1 MRELPKGWI
10 TAALQEVAKI
20 NPTIDKSV
28 YSDDLEIS
36 FVPMPAVEAE
46 TGKIDVSQLRKFGD
60 IKKGYTPFLQHDV
73 LFAKIT
79 PCMENGKM
87 AVVPALHND
96 IGFGSTEFHV
106 LRAYEGIAPRYLYYF
121 ISSKAYRYNA
131 EHNMTGAVGQKRV
144 PTPYIEKSHIPI
156 PPLNEQKRIVAK
168 IEELFSELDK
178 GIESLKAARAQL
190 KVYRQA
196 VLKHA
201 FEGKLTTD
209 WREKNK
215 DKLETA
221 DQLLAEIDQ
230 IAQSKRKKSKKQEQ
244 AAIET
249 PLIIPES
256 WEWVSLKDI
265 CALENG
271 DRSKNYPSKGKFVS
285 EGIAF
290 INAGHLEGLSIQMAD
305 MNYISQETFD
315 ALRAGKVSYG
325 DILFCLRGSLG
336 KVALSHLLQGAIA
349 SSLVLVKPYD
359 QRMVKFILY
368 YLSSPLSHQMIKRF
382 DNGTAQPN
390 LSASDLGRFLIPL
403 PPLNEQE
410 IILDVLTK
418 ALSVIEKNEEEIG
431 LQLQKS
437 EALRQS
443 ILKKA
448 FSGQLVAQDPAD
460 EPASVLLERIRAE
473 KIGQSA
479 KKNPKEKRRGV

>member
-1 MRELPKGWI
+1 MSELPKGWI
-10 TAALQEVAKI
+10 TAALQEIAKI

-60 IKKGYTPFLQHDV
+60 VKKGYTPFLQHDV

-106 LRAYEGIAPRYLYYF
+106 LRAYEGIATRYLYYF

-196 VLKHA
+196 VFKHA
-201 FEGKLTTD
+201 FEGKLTAD
-209 WREKNK
+209 WRKERKINEWEFISIKKAAEKIVDCLHSTPKFSELGKFCIDSNWIENNK
-215 DKLETA
+215 VIFDKA
-221 DQLLAEIDQ
+221 RYVSDEIYFER
-230 IAQSKRKKSKKQEQ
+230 IKRLKPQKDDVLFVREGSKKIGTALVVNFTFDFCLGQRMMLFRLNKNILPQ
-244 AAIET
+244 YFVYYIQSDSFKKQYN
-249 PLIIPES
+249 PLI
-256 WEWVSLKDI
+256 
-265 CALENG
+265 G
-271 DRSKNYPSKGKFVS
+271 G
-285 EGIAF
+285 
-290 INAGHLEGLSIQMAD
+290 
-305 MNYISQETFD
+305 
-315 ALRAGKVSYG
+315 
-325 DILFCLRGSLG
+325 
-336 KVALSHLLQGAIA
+336 
-349 SSLVLVKPYD
+349 
-359 QRMVKFILY
+359 
-368 YLSSPLSHQMIKRF
+368 
-382 DNGTAQPN
+382 
-390 LSASDLGRFLIPL
+390 SASPHLNISDIKKMQFPFCDF
-403 PPLNEQE
+403 NEQNE
-410 IILDVLTK
+410 IVQRIEAQT
-418 ALSVIEKNEEEIG
+418 SVIESIAATINAE
-431 LQLQKS
+431 LQKS

-473 KIGQSA
+473 KMGQSA